1 MLTERICHAGPRAG
15 DGDDSGGYGL
25 SPAVVFQSRPAC
37 SGAIPVVHAV
47 HIGRYEQSGANLFTS
62 TDTEHADPASRTGLA
77 GRREAASL
85 AP

>member
-25 SPAVVFQSRPAC
+25 SAVVVFQSGSARNDTCA
-37 SGAIPVVHAV
+37 AYAV
-47 HIGRYEQSGANLFTS
+47 HLGCRDQFRENPFTG
-62 TDTEHADPASRTGLA
+62 TDIEHPGPAARTALA

-85 AP
+85 AA